1 MDAESRS
8 GSLKFNLNSN
18 SSKIL
23 DWSITADDNN
33 YQKGYLKPDILS
45 IENIETNNIV
55 TNKIYQS
62 ELQEKQNIDLF
73 NKGLEEVIKT
83 DICTYTQDNEQQIG
97 FLIGDDYRLSN
108 KLVSFDGNSINI
120 INALAVAYKAIQE
133 LNEKIEGGMS
143 Q

>member
-1 MDAESRS
+1 M
-8 GSLKFNLNSN
+8 
-18 SSKIL
+18 
-23 DWSITADDNN
+23 
-33 YQKGYLKPDILS
+33 S
-45 IENIETNNIV
+45 IENIETKNIV

-83 DICTYTQDNEQQIG
+83 DIYTYTQDNEQQIG
-97 FLIGDDYRLSN
+97 FLIGDNYKLSN
-108 KLVSFDGNSINI
+108 KLVGFDGNSINI

>member
-1 MDAESRS
+1 M
-8 GSLKFNLNSN
+8 
-18 SSKIL
+18 
-23 DWSITADDNN
+23 
-33 YQKGYLKPDILS
+33 S
-45 IENIETNNIV
+45 IENIETKKIV

-83 DICTYTQDNEQQIG
+83 DIYTYTQDNEQQIG

-108 KLVSFDGNSINI
+108 KLVTFDGNSINI